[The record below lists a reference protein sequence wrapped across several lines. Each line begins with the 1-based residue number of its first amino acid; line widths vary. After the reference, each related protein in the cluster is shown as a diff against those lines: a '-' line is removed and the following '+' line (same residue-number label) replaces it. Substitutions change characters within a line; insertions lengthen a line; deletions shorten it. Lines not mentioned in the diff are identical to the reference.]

1 MKQETSARLEDSEY
15 HVLRI
20 LAETDGPVGCA
31 RLRLALRNV
40 GWPVSEAKSGRL
52 LRTLDESG
60 FTRTVA
66 TKGGRVLL
74 PAGRARLRDL
84 ERLRTT
90 RARHDEILRTVAL
103 KDLTSLGDLLVARRA
118 LERETARLAATRA
131 SVLELDQ
138 LEALVA
144 RHNTALANGEA
155 MELSLGIEIHGMVA
169 RLAGNR
175 MIASML
181 DLILHQVS
189 LWDLEAAILHA
200 RRATSPHDHYQLLAA
215 LRRHDAGAAEAAMVA
230 HIDRI
235 LDEVVHYGDSQHAY
249 DLGQSAPEVRMAAQ
263 AKIAGQAEG
272 ESKGIMREAGGEG
285 TR

>member
-1 MKQETSARLEDSEY
+1 MQEETSGGFDEIEY

-20 LAETDGPVGCA
+20 LAESDGPVGCA
-31 RLRLALRNV
+31 RLRLALRSV

-52 LRTLDESG
+52 LRHLDESG

-90 RARHDEILRTVAL
+90 RKRHGEILRTVAL
-103 KDLTSLGDLLVARRA
+103 KDLTSLRDLLVARRA

-144 RHNTALANGEA
+144 RHNAALANGEA
-155 MELSLGIEIHGMVA
+155 TELSLGIEIHGMVA

-189 LWDLEAAILHA
+189 LWDLEAAILRV
-200 RRATSPHDHYQLLAA
+200 RRATSPRDHYQLLAA
-215 LRRHDAGAAEAAMVA
+215 LRRHDSGAAEAAMVA
-230 HIDRI
+230 HLDRI
-235 LDEVVHYGDSQHAY
+235 LDEVVHYADSQHPF
-249 DLGQSAPEVRMAAQ
+249 DLGQSAPEVRMTAQ
-263 AKIAGQAEG
+263 AKIAGQAES
-272 ESKGIMREAGGEG
+272 ESKGIQRAVGGEG

>member
-1 MKQETSARLEDSEY
+1 MQVQTSSQLEESEY

-20 LAETDGPVGCA
+20 LAESDGPVGCA
-31 RLRLALRNV
+31 RLRMALSGV

-52 LRTLDESG
+52 LRHLDESG

-84 ERLRTT
+84 DRLRTT
-90 RARHDEILRTVAL
+90 RERHGEILRTVAG
-103 KDLTSLGDLLVARRA
+103 KDLTSLRDVLIARRA

-131 SVLELDQ
+131 SAPELDQ
-138 LEALVA
+138 LEALMA
-144 RHNTALANGEA
+144 RHNTALANGDA
-155 MELSLGIEIHGMVA
+155 AELSLGIEIHGTVA

-200 RRATSPHDHYQLLAA
+200 RRATSPRDHYQVLDA
-215 LRRHDAGAAEAAMVA
+215 LRRHDPAAAETAMVA

-235 LDEVVHYGDSQHAY
+235 LDEVVQYAD
-249 DLGQSAPEVRMAAQ
+249 QSAHM
-263 AKIAGQAEG
+263 
-272 ESKGIMREAGGEG
+272 
-285 TR
+285 

>member
-1 MKQETSARLEDSEY
+1 MQEETSGRLEESEY
-15 HVLRI
+15 HVLRVI
-20 LAETDGPVGCA
+20 AESDGPVGCA
-31 RLRLALRNV
+31 RLRSALRGV

-52 LRTLDESG
+52 LRHLDEAG
-60 FTRTVA
+60 FTRTLA

-90 RARHDEILRTVAL
+90 RKRHDEILRTVAL
-103 KDLTSLGDLLVARRA
+103 KDLTSLCDLLIARRA

-144 RHNTALANGEA
+144 RHNAALANGEA
-155 MELSLGIEIHGMVA
+155 AELSLGIEIHGMVA

-200 RRATSPHDHYQLLAA
+200 RRATSPHDHYQLLEA
-215 LRRHDAGAAEAAMVA
+215 LRRHDAAAAEAAMAA

-235 LDEVVHYGDSQHAY
+235 LDEVVHYADSQRTL
-249 DLGQSAPEVRMAAQ
+249 DLDQGAPEGRIAAQ
-263 AKIAGQAEG
+263 AT
-272 ESKGIMREAGGEG
+272 KGIQRAAGGEE